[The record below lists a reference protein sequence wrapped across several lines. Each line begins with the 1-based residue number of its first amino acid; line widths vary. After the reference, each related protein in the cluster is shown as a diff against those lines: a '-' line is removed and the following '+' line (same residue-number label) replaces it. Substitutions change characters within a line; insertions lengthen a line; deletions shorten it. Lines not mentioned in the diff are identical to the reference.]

1 LEYLQLYFSL
11 ILLYQW
17 CVGLP
22 EGAFMDTDQN
32 RCMEALAPVL
42 LGTYDC
48 WHRAMET
55 YQSYPSL
62 ALAQHDDRAS
72 ASNLHAHMWMELQA
86 AFAETS
92 GVAFLEIRGLHL
104 MNVGDKVICRFKKVD
119 QGGNSVTHPSQQ
131 QKDFDRQLSIPGL
144 PPAATRL
151 TFGYQPDAAFS
162 AIERVLVSCQMG
174 KTILWCA
181 QVNNV
186 EAAAVW
192 EDITPRRLEGTG
204 RVIPYKE
211 RKTGS
216 RDA

>member
-1 LEYLQLYFSL
+1 
-11 ILLYQW
+11 
-17 CVGLP
+17 
-22 EGAFMDTDQN
+22 MDLDQN
-32 RCMEALAPVL
+32 RCMGALAPVL
-42 LGTYDC
+42 LETHEC
-48 WHRAMET
+48 WHRAMQT
-55 YQSYPSL
+55 YQSYPPI
-62 ALAQHDDRAS
+62 ALAQHDDRAA
-72 ASNLHAHMWMELQA
+72 ASNLHAHMWVELQA

-92 GVAFLEIRGLHL
+92 GVALLEVRGLHL
-104 MNVGDKVICRFKKVD
+104 MNVGDKVVCRFKKVD

-131 QKDFDRQLSIPGL
+131 QEDFDRQLSIPGL

-186 EAAAVW
+186 EATAVW
-192 EDITPRRLEGTG
+192 EDIIPRRLDGTG
-204 RVIPYKE
+204 RVIAYKE